1 MIGLAGCASVPFI
14 DHLQPA
20 AAETTPRLEGSRGPL
35 TEKASKAILARVGQQ
50 SGAPGLLE
58 RHLAIEQA
66 VAETPLVAGNSVR
79 ILRDGEQTFPA
90 IFKAIAEAK
99 HHINM
104 EYYILEDVESD
115 GMRLSDLLLQKRA
128 AGVAVNII
136 YDSVGS
142 IGTPL
147 EFFQR
152 LQAAGVQMLDFH
164 PLTPLALFG
173 RYSPN
178 DRDHRKILVTDGRL
192 AIVGGINLSTTYQS
206 KRDRDGSGTPPLKWR
221 DTDLEITGPVVR
233 QLQSL
238 FLDQWHKH
246 HGAPLLDAD
255 FFPTVPPTGD
265 EVVRIIGSTPE
276 HAVPRYYVTLL
287 SAIRTAEKSIWL
299 SAGYFVPTH
308 QEMEDLTAAA
318 RRGVDVRLMLP
329 SKSDSDRALAVGHS
343 HYEDL
348 LEAGVKIYESQD
360 AILHSKMT
368 VVDHVW
374 SVVGS
379 SNFDARSVIFNDE
392 VDAVVLG
399 IATASALEAVFEADR
414 RTARQIDAETW
425 DDRPWSDRLDEFFS
439 RFIEVLL

>member
-1 MIGLAGCASVPFI
+1 
-14 DHLQPA
+14 
-20 AAETTPRLEGSRGPL
+20 
-35 TEKASKAILARVGQQ
+35 
-50 SGAPGLLE
+50 
-58 RHLAIEQA
+58 
-66 VAETPLVAGNSVR
+66 
-79 ILRDGEQTFPA
+79 
-90 IFKAIAEAK
+90 
-99 HHINM
+99 
-104 EYYILEDVESD
+104 
-115 GMRLSDLLLQKRA
+115 
-128 AGVAVNII
+128 
-136 YDSVGS
+136 
-142 IGTPL
+142 
-147 EFFQR
+147 
-152 LQAAGVQMLDFH
+152 MLDFH

-246 HGAPLLDAD
+246 RGAPLADAD

-265 EVVRIIGSTPE
+265 EVVRIIGSTPA
-276 HAVPRYYVTLL
+276 HAVPRYYVALL
-287 SAIRTAEKSIWL
+287 SAIRTAEKSIWI
-299 SAGYFVPTH
+299 SAGYFVPTR

-318 RRGVDVRLMLP
+318 RRGVDVQLMLP
-329 SKSDSDRALAVGHS
+329 GKSDSDRALAVGHS

-348 LEAGVKIYESQD
+348 LEAGVKIYESED
-360 AILHSKMT
+360 VILHSKMT

-399 IATASALEAVFEADR
+399 TATASALEAVFDADR
-414 RTARQIDAETW
+414 RTARQIDLATW
-425 DDRPWSDRLDEFFS
+425 KKRPWSDRLDEFFS